1 MKNYKKVII
10 VSLMASGLALTPLVN
25 TQVNASSDTQNSLRI
40 GEDREYQEINGP
52 HLIYNITGI
61 DKNGKEILYPSFM
74 EFHIKPG
81 QVLNKKDLTRYAEW
95 TLDNAA
101 YNKYRVVDFAPDS
114 KVQVSYFDKKQKQNV
129 TKYFPITDEGF
140 VVPDLSEHITNPGY
154 SLVTNV
160 IIEKKNPK

>member
-10 VSLMASGLALTPLVN
+10 VSLVASGLAFTPLVN
-25 TQVNASSDTQNSLRI
+25 TQANASSDNQSSFRI

-95 TLDNAA
+95 TLDNAV

-114 KVQVSYFDKKQKQNV
+114 KVQVTYFSKTEKQYV
-129 TKYFPITDEGF
+129 TEYFPITDKGF
-140 VVPDLSEHITNPGY
+140 VVPDLSEHTSNPGFT
-154 SLVTNV
+154 LVTNV
-160 IIEKKNPK
+160 VIEEKKPK